1 MKLRLLAAAT
11 LLALSSAQA
20 GATSF
25 VVTTDWL
32 SDATGSTSDATSSS
46 TKDDDEKIV
55 RAAKDDAASYV
66 ASQGQIRGAHLE
78 AAVNLIR
85 SKQPQLQASD
95 MQLAEA
101 ILAY

>member
-1 MKLRLLAAAT
+1 MKLHLLAAAV
-11 LLALSSAQA
+11 LIAVSAQA
-20 GATSF
+20 SATSF
-25 VVTTDWL
+25 AYTSKWL

-66 ASQGQIRGAHLE
+66 ATQGQIRGAHLE
-78 AAVNLIR
+78 AAVTLIR
-85 SKQPQLQASD
+85 NKQPQLEASD

>member
-1 MKLRLLAAAT
+1 MKLHLLAAAS
-11 LLALSSAQA
+11 LLALSAQA

-25 VVTTDWL
+25 VVTTDWI

-46 TKDDDEKIV
+46 TKDDDKVV
-55 RAAKDDAASYV
+55 RAAKDDAASFV
-66 ASQGQIRGAHLE
+66 ASKGQIRGAHLE
-78 AAVNLIR
+78 AAVSLIR
-85 SKQPQLQASD
+85 GKQPQLQATD

>member
-1 MKLRLLAAAT
+1 MHLRLLVAAS
-11 LLALSSAQA
+11 LLALSTQA

-46 TKDDDEKIV
+46 TDDDEKIV
-55 RAAKDDAASYV
+55 RAAKDDAASFV
-66 ASQGQIRGAHLE
+66 ASQGQIRGVHLE
-78 AAVNLIR
+78 AAVTLIR
-85 SKQPQLQASD
+85 GKQPQLQASD

>member
-1 MKLRLLAAAT
+1 MKLHLLAAAS
-11 LLALSSAQA
+11 LLVLSTQA

-25 VVTTDWL
+25 AYTSDWI

-46 TKDDDEKIV
+46 SKDDDEKVV

-78 AAVNLIR
+78 AAVSLIR
-85 SKQPQLQASD
+85 GMQPQLQVTD

>member
-1 MKLRLLAAAT
+1 MKLNLFAAAA
-11 LLALSSAQA
+11 LLALSTQA

-66 ASQGQIRGAHLE
+66 ATQGQIRGAHLE
-78 AAVNLIR
+78 AAVKLIR
-85 SKQPQLQASD
+85 GNQPQLQASD

>member
-1 MKLRLLAAAT
+1 MNLRLLAAASM
-11 LLALSSAQA
+11 LALATQA

-32 SDATGSTSDATSSS
+32 SDMTGSTSDATSSS
-46 TKDDDEKIV
+46 TKDDDKIV
-55 RAAKDDAASYV
+55 RAAKDDAASFV

-78 AAVNLIR
+78 AAVTLIR
-85 SKQPQLQASD
+85 GKQPQLQASD